1 MQTELLQTIS
11 TLLASTD
18 PNEIR
23 GGLALVKSQLP
34 SLAED
39 EGRDLLEMISA
50 LFYIDPL
57 DLPGH
62 LPVIEDAIALV
73 GSMGAWAIPP
83 LLRELGGGDVKAQM
97 AIAQALGHM
106 GAPAIDPLLFEYS
119 ACPEPACQNFILYAL
134 GKVKAPEIIQAVP
147 AALEAASIH
156 RPGDA

>member
-1 MQTELLQTIS
+1 MQPEMLQTIS

-34 SLAED
+34 TLAED

-62 LPVIEDAIALV
+62 VPVIEDAIAA
-73 GSMGAWAIPP
+73 GRQHG
-83 LLRELGGGDVKAQM
+83 R
-97 AIAQALGHM
+97 LGH
-106 GAPAIDPLLFEYS
+106 
-119 ACPEPACQNFILYAL
+119 
-134 GKVKAPEIIQAVP
+134 P
-147 AALEAASIH
+147 AAASGAGRRRCQGSDGH
-156 RPGDA
+156 RPGAGAHGRAGD